1 MTRPRFRAGRSAA
14 RGRPDD
20 GIVVEVVDRQKLL
33 RLSPA
38 WLRRAVSRGM
48 AAIGVERAE
57 ITVLLVDD
65 RGIAALHDRWLG
77 IPGPTDVITFDLAD
91 DTAAGLEG
99 DIAVSTETA
108 RRMAR
113 ELGWQPRH
121 ELAYYVMHGLL
132 HLAGDDDQHPAARR
146 RMRAR
151 ERLVMEAAGL
161 PRPPR
166 RRRAAASR
174 GGSR

>member
-1 MTRPRFRAGRSAA
+1 MTPPRSRSGRSAA
-14 RGRPDD
+14 RGPAAD
-20 GIVVEVVDRQKLL
+20 GIVVDLVDRQKLL
-33 RLSPA
+33 RITPA
-38 WLRRAVSRGM
+38 WLRGVVARGL
-48 AAIGVERAE
+48 AAIGVHEAE
-57 ITVLLVDD
+57 VTVLLLDD
-65 RGIAALHDRWLG
+65 RGIATLHDRWLG

-91 DTAAGLEG
+91 DVSLGLKG

-132 HLAGDDDQHPAARR
+132 HLAGDDDHDPADRR

-151 ERLVMEAAGL
+151 EQLVMAAAGL

-166 RRRAAASR
+166 HRRATPRGAAR
-174 GGSR
+174 